1 MGSFQRSR
9 VTCSRGELPTMGTH
23 HRRRLPI
30 VPLAALLSFAAAAPL
45 WAQQGSG
52 SGQVE
57 QSTRPRADVDKHL
70 NQEPPTINVQD
81 RPELKRQDD
90 SKVHFKLK
98 ALKITGNVSFGTEEL
113 HALVA
118 DLEGK
123 EVSLADVRAAALKI
137 TMHYRSKGYGLS
149 WAYIP
154 EQRIADG
161 DVEIA
166 VIEARIDRILV
177 QGNTHY
183 NTDFILDHVVG
194 VQEQESF
201 DLDTLERGLL
211 SLNEYPGLSVSAKL
225 SPGGAPGTSDLYLA
239 VHDKYPINVSMDWDN
254 FGAEEVA
261 ENRIGLT
268 VEAFNLFELG
278 HWISIRG
285 IEGFG
290 DGELQYISGSYN
302 IPFANGMK
310 LSVYGS
316 NYNYEAAGTLVNFD
330 PVGDGVTFGVTASY
344 PIIKTVAFTFSP
356 EIGYEHKNLTQELF
370 GIQTSDDRIRALS
383 VGARA
388 ELSDDWNGR
397 WLGSAFL
404 RFGLDGFAGGLES
417 DDPDASRLGAGG
429 DFTRFNITVYR
440 LQKLLSWV
448 HVIGRFS
455 YQYSADP
462 LVVSEQ
468 MSLGGPDSV
477 RGYPSFEVMGDRGY
491 NASIEARI
499 KLPFLDEIWD
509 PFNPQRTLIDMV
521 QLAVFADV
529 GEAELEQPG
538 LGEEDSVR
546 LSGAG
551 VGLRVSY
558 PGRLTFR
565 FDVGWP
571 TSSRDPSTDDEPTF
585 YMNLIMNLF

>member
-1 MGSFQRSR
+1 MGLS
-9 VTCSRGELPTMGTH
+9 L
-23 HRRRLPI
+23 RRLHTALAPI
-30 VPLAALLSFAAAAPL
+30 TAILVLAAAAAPA
-45 WAQQGSG
+45 WAQGGQA
-52 SGQVE
+52 GQVGE
-57 QSTRPRADVDKHL
+57 SMKRSEDEKRL
-70 NQEPPTINVQD
+70 SQEPPQINVQD
-81 RPELKRQDD
+81 NAELKKAGDE
-90 SKVHFKLK
+90 SKVIVQVKTI
-98 ALKITGNVSFGTEEL
+98 AISGNVSFGADVL
-113 HALVA
+113 HDLVK

-123 EVSLADVRAAALKI
+123 TVSLADLRSAALRI
-137 TMHYRSKGYGLS
+137 TMYYRSKGYGLS

-154 EQRIADG
+154 EQVIKSG
-161 DVEIA
+161 DIKIA

-177 QGNTHY
+177 QGNAHY
-183 NTDFILDHVVG
+183 DTNFILDHVSG

-225 SPGGAPGTSDLYLA
+225 SPGGAPGTSDLYLIA
-239 VHDKYPINVSMDWDN
+239 HDKYPINVAVDWDN
-254 FGAEEVA
+254 YGDEDIA
-261 ENRIGLT
+261 ENRLGVT

-278 HWISIRG
+278 HWISVRG

-290 DGELQYISGSYN
+290 DGELTYISGSYN
-302 IPFANGMK
+302 IPFSNGMK
-310 LSVYGS
+310 LSLYGS
-316 NYNYEAAGTLVNFD
+316 SYSYEAAGELVNFD
-330 PVGDGVTFGVTASY
+330 PVGDGFTAGAVLSY
-344 PIIKTVAFTFSP
+344 PIIKTVAYTISP
-356 EIGYEHKNLTQELF
+356 EIGYEHKDLTQELF
-370 GIQTSDDRIRALS
+370 GIETSDDRIRALFGG
-383 VGARA
+383 VRF
-388 ELSDDWNGR
+388 EWNDDFNGR
-397 WLGSAFL
+397 WLGSAFG
-404 RFGLDGFAGGLES
+404 RFGLEGFAGGLEA

-429 DFTRFNITVYR
+429 DFTRINLTLYR
-440 LQKLLSWV
+440 LQRVLSWV
-448 HVIGRFS
+448 HLVGKVN

-477 RGYPSFEVMGDRGY
+477 RGYPQFEVMGDRGY
-491 NASIEARI
+491 TASIEARI
-499 KLPFLDEIWD
+499 KLPFLDEVWD

-529 GEAELEQPG
+529 GEAELDQPS

-558 PGRLTFR
+558 PGRVSFR

-571 TSSRDPSTDDEPTF
+571 TSSRDPSTGDEPTF